1 MSGAEA
7 TAPTEAML
15 DHLLRRVGAS
25 ALTLVL
31 VAFLVFLAIHIVPG
45 DPARVLV
52 GTDAALEEYEA
63 ARERL
68 GLDIPWPTRFA
79 RWLGGLVSGNWGDS
93 FRYSRP
99 ARDLVARG
107 LTITVPLA
115 SLSLLI
121 SLLVAFP
128 LGMAA
133 ASRPGRW
140 VDLGT
145 VGLAQVGTALPE
157 FWLAILLV
165 GLFAVRLGVL
175 PAGGFPGWES
185 PRAWLHLLLPAAAL
199 ALPRAAYLARM
210 VRASLADVLRE
221 DYVRTARAKGVA
233 AWRVVGVHALRNAL
247 VSVVTGAGL
256 TFARLLAGA
265 MVVENV
271 FGLPG
276 LGRLAVVAVEARD
289 LPLVASLATVVAAVI
304 VLVSLAVDLTYL
316 LLDPRIRHR

>member
-1 MSGAEA
+1 
-7 TAPTEAML
+7 ML
-15 DHLLRRVGAS
+15 DHLLRRAGAS
-25 ALTLVL
+25 VLTLVL
-31 VAFLVFLAIHIVPG
+31 VAFFVFLAIHIVPG

-52 GTDAALEEYEA
+52 GTDASPEEYQA
-63 ARERL
+63 ARDRL
-68 GLDIPWPTRFA
+68 GLDIAWPARFV
-79 RWLGGLVSGNWGDS
+79 RWLGGLVSGDWGDS
-93 FRYSRP
+93 LRYSRP
-99 ARDLVARG
+99 ARELVARG
-107 LTITVPLA
+107 LAITVPLA
-115 SLSLLI
+115 SLSLVLA
-121 SLLVAFP
+121 LVVSFP

-140 VDLGT
+140 LDLGT
-145 VGLAQVGTALPE
+145 VGIAQVGTALPE

-165 GLFAVRLGVL
+165 GLFAVRMSLL
-175 PAGGFPGWES
+175 PAGGFPGWEA
-185 PRAWLHLLLPAAAL
+185 PQAWRHLLLPAVAL
-199 ALPRAAYLARM
+199 ALPRAAYMARM
-210 VRASLADVLRE
+210 VRASVADVLRE

-233 AWRVVGVHALRNAL
+233 AWRVSWVHALRNAL
-247 VSVVTGAGL
+247 VPVLTGAGL

-304 VLVSLAVDLTYL
+304 VLVSLVVDVSYV